1 MPDNYNNLTGNV
13 VRYTVLS
20 FFVSSIITVMGTIM
34 DSFTASKAMDEAT
47 AAAVG
52 FVSPAV
58 ILFSLIGT
66 TTAVGF
72 QITCI
77 GSLSKG
83 DRETAGKSLGEAL
96 LFGLGISVIVMILTL
111 VYTPDSGIRKLHS
124 VLQP

>member
-1 MPDNYNNLTGNV
+1 MRLSVPENYYNLTGKV
-13 VRYTVLS
+13 FRYTVLS
-20 FFVSSIITVMGTIM
+20 FFVSSIITVMGTMM

-77 GSLSKG
+77 RSLSVTY
-83 DRETAGKSLGEAL
+83 EFITTAVCSILLWLLSDIIARLYLGNVSEA
-96 LFGLGISVIVMILTL
+96 VME
-111 VYTPDSGIRKLHS
+111 
-124 VLQP
+124 